1 MGLKPRRS
9 TTAFYSILE
18 YTKEVLVSN
27 KNNES
32 QVSVQNLPNRPTKEA
47 DVSIVWLLSCSF

>member
-9 TTAFYSILE
+9 TTAFYSILV

-32 QVSVQNLPNRPTKEA
+32 QVSVQNLPN
-47 DVSIVWLLSCSF
+47 